1 MFDKITIKG
10 KVAIEDVPTV
20 VLKNY
25 LEECTQ
31 GDEVFYK
38 STAYA
43 NFDGCHIEIRGTQI
57 KCRCSIC
64 KLWSKEHTG
73 KLENSK
79 PMTMANAVRT
89 INSLLLRL
97 MLRPEDAW
105 VTYYEIGLT
114 MKMERPADEYIN
126 EVLDIKERTMWND
139 ANYPVNQQKTTEKS
153 KHFRK
158 IMKIYNK
165 THEAEEKKR
174 TGVEKNVLRI
184 ETIYRHQKVALTELI
199 SSYFLRKIG
208 RIFYDDWTALHF
220 RRNIRAKD
228 GVRLGQLE
236 RARELFAIGPDEY
249 MAKYKQMFIDRQIT
263 KKQWETMR
271 TYAKQWDRHKEMFVE
286 EQTEYESEYKDR
298 ILRGYQ
304 VGIVTH
310 WKENS

>member
-1 MFDKITIKG
+1 MLDKVTIKG
-10 KVAIEDVPTV
+10 KIAIEDVPTV

-174 TGVEKNVLRI
+174 VGVEKNVLRI
-184 ETIYRHQKVALTELI
+184 ETIYRHQKVALVELM
-199 SSYFLRKIG
+199 SSMYLRKMA
-208 RIFYDDWTALHF
+208 RIFWDDWTQLRF
-220 RRNIRAKD
+220 RRDIRPKD
-228 GVRLGQLE
+228 GVRLGQIE
-236 RARELFAIGPDEY
+236 RAKEIFEIGEEEYLRKYRKEYTDGLLTKKRWETIRTFAKNWETNKELFV
-249 MAKYKQMFIDRQIT
+249 
-263 KKQWETMR
+263 ET
-271 TYAKQWDRHKEMFVE
+271 
-286 EQTEYESEYKDR
+286 QTEYEKEYLDR

-304 VGIVTH
+304 IGIVTRCS
-310 WKENS
+310 KNK